1 MSLPTLKLI
10 STSGMLANARNWLL
24 EHARASIYFTVL
36 STCSIS
42 ETVRDRDFKHV
53 KDSLTQWVYLISL
66 EIDFLLSTFILP
78 YYSVSQEIETC

>member
-42 ETVRDRDFKHV
+42 ETVRDRTETCERLFNSM
-53 KDSLTQWVYLISL
+53 SLPTLKLISTSGML
-66 EIDFLLSTFILP
+66 ANAKNYF
-78 YYSVSQEIETC
+78 

>member
-42 ETVRDRDFKHV
+42 ETVRDRDLKHV
-53 KDSLTQWVYLISL
+53 KDSLTQWVYLL
-66 EIDFLLSTFILP
+66 
-78 YYSVSQEIETC
+78 

>member
-42 ETVRDRDFKHV
+42 ETVRDRDLKHV
-53 KDSLTQWVYLISL
+53 KTL
-66 EIDFLLSTFILP
+66 
-78 YYSVSQEIETC
+78 